1 VPWSPFLP
9 ILGIVF
15 AVYLMLDLPLDTWIR
30 FVVWLA
36 LGVIIYFTYGYKHS
50 KVRQNAINGV
60 PNNWENQDRPDD
72 GEPR

>member
-1 VPWSPFLP
+1 VPWSPLLP

-36 LGVIIYFTYGYKHS
+36 IGVIIYFTYGYRHS
-50 KVRQNAINGV
+50 RVRQDALNGIG
-60 PNNWENQDRPDD
+60 PNWETDRTRDD